1 MIDEELIK
9 KSLRAETESIARN
22 ISNQVLLE
30 LVNVSKTYP
39 TKKGNFQA
47 VKNINLQICPGEF
60 VVFLGPSGCG
70 KTTTL
75 RMIAGFE
82 HPTEGDISIDGKSL
96 LSITADKRPMS
107 MVFQSYA
114 LFPHLTVRGNVE
126 FGLKLKKLSKDNR
139 IEKVDSVLSMMGI
152 AQYADRYPHQL
163 SGGQQQRVAL
173 ARALVMEPKVILFD
187 EPLSN
192 LDAKLRIK
200 MRSEIRSL
208 QKKLNITSIFVT
220 HDQAEALTMADKI
233 VVMSEG
239 KIEQV
244 GSPWDIYHHPRN
256 RFVASFLGTANF
268 INAKVLD
275 VVHDNSSTHYRVDT
289 VFGELVIPGVE
300 AEKNDVD
307 NINIV
312 VREEN
317 LRIGKN
323 LNLNNSIIKGVI
335 ESATFD
341 GEIVRYTVKTKIGT
355 LVGSASGTV
364 EPYPIG
370 DEAEIY
376 LDSNALWCINN

>member
-1 MIDEELIK
+1 M
-9 KSLRAETESIARN
+9 
-22 ISNQVLLE
+22 
-30 LVNVSKTYP
+30 
-39 TKKGNFQA
+39 
-47 VKNINLQICPGEF
+47 
-60 VVFLGPSGCG
+60 
-70 KTTTL
+70 
-75 RMIAGFE
+75 
-82 HPTEGDISIDGKSL
+82 
-96 LSITADKRPMS
+96 
-107 MVFQSYA
+107 
-114 LFPHLTVRGNVE
+114 
-126 FGLKLKKLSKDNR
+126 
-139 IEKVDSVLSMMGI
+139 
-152 AQYADRYPHQL
+152 
-163 SGGQQQRVAL
+163 

-244 GSPWDIYHHPRN
+244 GSPWDIYHHPIN

-355 LVGSASGTV
+355 LVGSAAGTV

>member
-39 TKKGNFQA
+39 TKKGSFQA

-244 GSPWDIYHHPRN
+244 GSPWDIYHHPIN

-300 AEKNDVD
+300 AEKM
-307 NINIV
+307 
-312 VREEN
+312 
-317 LRIGKN
+317 
-323 LNLNNSIIKGVI
+323 
-335 ESATFD
+335 
-341 GEIVRYTVKTKIGT
+341 T
-355 LVGSASGTV
+355 LTT
-364 EPYPIG
+364 
-370 DEAEIY
+370 
-376 LDSNALWCINN
+376 